1 MKLSAYLRYHAPF
14 WLSLVIGIGVWE
26 IAGRSTSA
34 AFMVPFS
41 ETMVQLWHLVAS
53 GEFIRQFLNSAE
65 LFITGVALAVGIG
78 MPFGMLL
85 ARVRTLRV
93 GIEPYLMIIYA
104 TPMVALIPFILSLMG
119 FGFAP
124 KVLVVF
130 LFAVFPVIYNTIEG
144 ARSIKP
150 ELLEVARSYRSSEW
164 ALWREVMLPYTLP
177 YAMTGVRQAIGR
189 ALVGMIAAEFF
200 LSSTGL
206 GQLIMSASQNFDT
219 GGVFASIFVIA
230 LIGIGLMRLGL
241 VIERHFARWR
251 PSSMAEQ
258 TLPSAAIVTPS
269 SRVNAALVPRLITG
283 LIILLVWELVV
294 RACAPGYVAKP
305 TTVVLAIPRVIV
317 DPAFLS
323 ATGSTLLAVAEG
335 LAIALVAGTFIGLLM
350 GRSPVA
356 ERSLRHYVNGFYAMP
371 MIVVLPLF
379 SLWFGYSGA
388 TRIATII
395 FAAIFSIVINVAD
408 GARSVPR
415 EYIEVARSFRGG
427 KLRGLVE
434 IVLPSSMPYLLA
446 GLRLA
451 GGRALIGA
459 VVAEFFVSVGGLGMY
474 ILYNSRSYHHNE
486 AFVGVIFLAA
496 FGLSFELL
504 INSVTRRFMPWYRRD
519 EQTG

>member
-1 MKLSAYLRYHAPF
+1 MKFSAYLRYHAPF
-14 WLSLVIGIGVWE
+14 WLSIAVGIGAWE

-41 ETMVQLWHLVAS
+41 ETMVRLWQLVAS

-65 LFITGVALAVGIG
+65 LFVTGFVLSLVIG

-130 LFAVFPVIYNTIEG
+130 LFAVFPIIYNTVEG

-150 ELLEVARSYRSSEW
+150 ELLEVARSYRSNEW

-219 GGVFASIFVIA
+219 GGVFASVLVIA

-241 VIERHFARWR
+241 MIERHFARWR
-251 PSSMAEQ
+251 Q
-258 TLPSAAIVTPS
+258 
-269 SRVNAALVPRLITG
+269 
-283 LIILLVWELVV
+283 
-294 RACAPGYVAKP
+294 
-305 TTVVLAIPRVIV
+305 
-317 DPAFLS
+317 
-323 ATGSTLLAVAEG
+323 
-335 LAIALVAGTFIGLLM
+335 
-350 GRSPVA
+350 
-356 ERSLRHYVNGFYAMP
+356 
-371 MIVVLPLF
+371 
-379 SLWFGYSGA
+379 
-388 TRIATII
+388 
-395 FAAIFSIVINVAD
+395 
-408 GARSVPR
+408 
-415 EYIEVARSFRGG
+415 
-427 KLRGLVE
+427 
-434 IVLPSSMPYLLA
+434 
-446 GLRLA
+446 
-451 GGRALIGA
+451 
-459 VVAEFFVSVGGLGMY
+459 
-474 ILYNSRSYHHNE
+474 
-486 AFVGVIFLAA
+486 
-496 FGLSFELL
+496 
-504 INSVTRRFMPWYRRD
+504 
-519 EQTG
+519 